1 MQITRQYQDIFDMDE
16 AKAVELARLTKG
28 YAFAFQALG
37 VSFWNNRYKGMDK
50 ILDEIDISL

>member
-1 MQITRQYQDIFDMDE
+1 MDE